1 MEGREYIGIV
11 DEFMELFMHGGLKQ
25 LSGMYVMAIFCLI
38 TQSCV
43 VAKLVRFHFED
54 MHLKWTFKN
63 LQRCLNQFGMF
74 NDDTLVRWSQ
84 N

>member
-1 MEGREYIGIV
+1 MEGREYIGII

-25 LSGMYVMAIFCLI
+25 LSGMYVVVILFYI

-54 MHLKWTFKN
+54 MQLKWTFKN
-63 LQRCLNQFGMF
+63 LQSCPNPVGMF